1 MKYNLQAANSVVTEG
16 PATPMKINLQLFAEG
31 DPAPEGNQDPAPGT
45 EPPGTEPPPSDEPPA
60 EPTLPNDPTP
70 PPTEPTQTQA
80 FARRLKE
87 ETQRAIDAEYDRL
100 YGAEYGIH
108 SKADY
113 DRVIAEQKAAEE
125 AQKLNIDPA
134 FYNEFVG
141 LKDKVNQFETEKQQ
155 LEFEKSLI
163 QQDTALKN
171 DPVKGELYKQWE
183 NDVKSQAKA
192 IGCDLNTAFLLMLD
206 SKLGEVLT
214 GTKSQA
220 EQAAIQKLTNN
231 ANSTPGSLS
240 GGGENNQTFFTKEQV
255 EKMTPDEVTK
265 NYENICKSMKKW

>member
-1 MKYNLQAANSVVTEG
+1 MIDNLQAANSVVTEG

-31 DPAPEGNQDPAPGT
+31 EPDGGNQDPTPGN
-45 EPPGTEPPPSDEPPA
+45 EPTGTEPPPSNEPPA
-60 EPTLPNDPTP
+60 DPTP

-87 ETQRAIDAEYDRL
+87 ETQKAIDSEYDRL

-125 AQKLNIDPA
+125 AQKLNVDPA

-141 LKDKVNQFETEKQQ
+141 LKDKVTQFETEKQQ

-192 IGCDLNTAFLLMLD
+192 INCDLNTAFLLMLD

-231 ANSTPGSLS
+231 SASTPGSLS
-240 GGGENNQTFFTKEQV
+240 GGGDNNQTFFTKEQV
-255 EKMTPDEVTK
+255 EKMTSEEVTK
-265 NYENICKSMKKW
+265 NYDNICKSMKKW